1 MAPKKKNEPKPRER
15 PAAPRADARVS
26 RSPGLE
32 KVRELVTIMEAAGL
46 SELSY
51 EDQDLAVGLKRAVAS
66 GFAPMVPMAPA
77 PLNVVHHT
85 APTAAPTGGS
95 AAAAPAAEGTKHHV
109 VHSPFVGTFYR
120 SPSPNEAA
128 FVEVGQR
135 VKKGQ
140 TLCIVEAMKLMNE
153 IESDAE
159 GVVVRVLVENAQ
171 PVQYGDALF
180 EIDTAAR

>member
-1 MAPKKKNEPKPRER
+1 MAPKKKIDTQGRARPGVARSEATPK
-15 PAAPRADARVS
+15 S
-26 RSPGLE
+26 SPGIE
-32 KVRELVTIMEAAGL
+32 KVRELVAIMERSGL
-46 SELSY
+46 AELSY
-51 EDQDLAVGLKRAVAS
+51 EDQDVAVALKRAVAQ
-66 GFAPMVPMAPA
+66 GLAPVLPLAPS
-77 PLNVVHHT
+77 PIPVMS
-85 APTAAPTGGS
+85 APTVAPVASG
-95 AAAAPAAEGTKHHV
+95 AAAQDAPKHHV

-120 SPSPNEAA
+120 SPSPNEPS
-128 FVEVGQR
+128 FVEVGHR

-180 EIDTAAR
+180 EIDTTAR

>member
-1 MAPKKKNEPKPRER
+1 MPAKKKKSTSNRARTAR
-15 PAAPRADARVS
+15 PEASAPSNRPDLS
-26 RSPGLE
+26 
-32 KVRELVTIMEAAGL
+32 KVRELVAIMEKANLA
-46 SELSY
+46 ELSY
-51 EDQDLAVGLKRAVAS
+51 EDADVAVALKRAFAS
-66 GFAPMVPMAPA
+66 QPLPLAQAPA
-77 PLNVVHHT
+77 APQAAQVAPA
-85 APTAAPTGGS
+85 APTAT
-95 AAAAPAAEGTKHHV
+95 AASPSHHG

-120 SPSPNEAA
+120 SPSPEESV
-128 FVEVGQR
+128 FVEVGDR

-180 EIDTAAR
+180 EIDTGPR

>member
-1 MAPKKKNEPKPRER
+1 MASKKKNENKAQPR
-15 PAAPRADARVS
+15 PAAPRAEIRAP

-32 KVRELVTIMEAAGL
+32 KVRELVAIMETAGL
-46 SELSY
+46 AELTY
-51 EDQDLAVGLKRAVAS
+51 EDQDLAVGLKRAVATA
-66 GFAPMVPMAPA
+66 FAPVLA
-77 PLNVVHHT
+77 
-85 APTAAPTGGS
+85 AAPHPASATAHAVPGANATP
-95 AAAAPAAEGTKHHV
+95 AAAAAEGNQHHV

-120 SPSPNEAA
+120 SPSPDEAP

-153 IESDAE
+153 IESDAD

-171 PVQYGDALF
+171 PVQYGDALY
-180 EIDTAAR
+180 EIDTAGR